1 MKKIL
6 SLLLAILMM
15 LTLAACGNSGS
26 NSEKS
31 PEEIVKNDN
40 STIGKLTKTWC
51 ETMGESNGFKDVYR
65 AQENFYKFKYTTEE
79 KADGEDIKRVYES
92 ENKRYKFTVEYDKTE
107 NTLTILD
114 VRTNPADI
122 NNGNKTNT
130 TVVKFNA
137 ENILVSA
144 TKTNEEKSQFEFS
157 PDQWVYEFN
166 EKGKLIK
173 YTPVNTVFTD
183 DIHTSTEYEYDE
195 NDRLVKT
202 TTGDTYIEYVY
213 DENGIVTRTP
223 YKKDYYTEG
232 NPYAVDESG
241 SVLKYQILE
250 NGNVK
255 RTQFSEGR
263 VVYVDVY
270 DHYGNK
276 VEKIVYKDDETIS
289 SESKCKY
296 NEEGICIEETEIDEN
311 GTRKS
316 VITYDKDGNEID
328 TKVTYLDE

>member
-1 MKKIL
+1 MKKLL
-6 SLLLAILMM
+6 SLLLAILMVFA
-15 LTLAACGNSGS
+15 LAACGNSVS

-31 PEEIVKNDN
+31 PEEIVKDDK
-40 STIGKLTKTWC
+40 STIGKLSKIWC
-51 ETMGESNGFKDVYR
+51 ETMGESDGFKDVYR

-79 KADGEDIKRVYES
+79 KSEGEDIKRVYES
-92 ENKRYKFTVEYDKTE
+92 ENKKYKFTVEYDKTE

-137 ENILVSA
+137 ENVLVSA
-144 TKTNEEKSQFEFS
+144 TKTNEEKAKFDFDS
-157 PDQWVYEFN
+157 DQYVYEFN

-173 YTPVNTVFTD
+173 YTPKNTVFTT
-183 DIHTSTEYEYDE
+183 HTHKSTEYEYDE
-195 NDRLVKT
+195 NDRLVKI

-213 DENGIVTRTP
+213 GENGVITKTP

-232 NPYAVDESG
+232 NPYAVDG
-241 SVLKYQILE
+241 SITKYQILE

-255 RTQFSEGR
+255 RTQFSENR
-263 VVYVDVY
+263 VIFDDVY
-270 DHYGNK
+270 DHYGNSI
-276 VEKIVYKDDETIS
+276 EKIVYNDDETIY

-296 NEEGICIEETEIDEN
+296 NEEGVCIEKTEIDEN
-311 GTRKS
+311 LTRKR
-316 VITYDKDGNEID
+316 VITYDKDGNEVD
-328 TKVTYLDE
+328 TKVTFLEE

>member
-1 MKKIL
+1 MKKLL
-6 SLLLAILMM
+6 SLLLAILMVFAF
-15 LTLAACGNSGS
+15 AACGNSVS
-26 NSEKS
+26 NSENS

-40 STIGKLTKTWC
+40 STIGKLSKIWC

-65 AQENFYKFKYTTEE
+65 AQENFYKFKYTTLE
-79 KADGEDIKRVYES
+79 KSDGEDIKRVYES
-92 ENKRYKFTVEYDKTE
+92 ENKKYKFTVEYNKAE

-114 VRTNPADI
+114 VRTDPANI

-144 TKTNEEKSQFEFS
+144 TKTNEEKAKFDFNS
-157 PDQWVYEFN
+157 DQLVYEFN
-166 EKGKLIK
+166 EKGKLVK
-173 YTPVNTVFTD
+173 YTPKNTVFTTYT
-183 DIHTSTEYEYDE
+183 HSSTEYEYDT
-195 NDRLVKT
+195 NDRLVKIVT
-202 TTGDTYIEYVY
+202 KDAYIEYVY

-241 SVLKYQILE
+241 SVFKYQILE

-270 DHYGNK
+270 DHYGNT

-296 NEEGICIEETEIDEN
+296 NEEGVCIEKTKIDEN
-311 GTRKS
+311 GTRKI